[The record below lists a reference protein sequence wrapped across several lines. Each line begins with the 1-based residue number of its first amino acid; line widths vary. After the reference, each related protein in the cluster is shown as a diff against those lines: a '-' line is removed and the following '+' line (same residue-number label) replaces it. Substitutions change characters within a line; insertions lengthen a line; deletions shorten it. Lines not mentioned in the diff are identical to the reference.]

1 MYKKLRAV
9 KKFNSTKIALRFR
22 LDLAALNAQ
31 NHPGGIGF
39 TFHRAGNTRYS
50 KKIKEI
56 V

>member
-1 MYKKLRAV
+1 MYEKLRAV
-9 KKFNSTKIALRFR
+9 EKFNSTKITFRFR
-22 LDLAALNAQ
+22 LDLTVLMAK